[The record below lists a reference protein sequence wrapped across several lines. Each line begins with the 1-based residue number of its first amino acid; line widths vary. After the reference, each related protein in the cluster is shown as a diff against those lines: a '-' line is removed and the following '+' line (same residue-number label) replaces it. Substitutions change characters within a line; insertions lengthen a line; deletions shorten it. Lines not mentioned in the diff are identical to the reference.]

1 MPDQVGQDGVR
12 PGRDRA
18 KEGAGT
24 GAETGVGQ
32 GRDRA
37 ETGAGRIIREYCYLC
52 KIYYESILAD
62 TQALC
67 RTI

>member
-24 GAETGVGQ
+24 GAETGVGTGQ
-32 GRDRA
+32 GQGGDGG
-37 ETGAGRIIREYCYLC
+37 GADNPG
-52 KIYYESILAD
+52 ILLSLQD
-62 TQALC
+62 IL
-67 RTI
+67 